1 MNNITLIGMPGS
13 GKSTVGVLLA
23 KALGFQFVDVDLPHS
38 AAGGGPPTGAAG
50 QPGRGA
56 LSGRRGRRPS
66 APLACTGAVIAPG
79 GSAVCRAGAIGHL
92 RALGRVVYLHVP
104 LSELERRIHNI
115 TTRGI
120 AMAPGQTLAD
130 VYAAREP
137 LYRRYAD
144 LTVDVGGGE
153 GWRRR

>member
-1 MNNITLIGMPGS
+1 MEHLPGKWLAGPVRRLS
-13 GKSTVGVLLA
+13 QFCKKSVQGGERGGERRYFGLA
-23 KALGFQFVDVDLPHS
+23 Q
-38 AAGGGPPTGAAG
+38 AGG
-50 QPGRGA
+50 
-56 LSGRRGRRPS
+56 
-66 APLACTGAVIAPG
+66 CTGAVIAPG

-144 LTVDVGGGE
+144 LTVDVGE
-153 GWRRR
+153 GRGLEETVAAVLQGLLGLNTAQAQG